1 MVLRPL
7 FHPTVITMGFFGDLF
22 GKHRSNG
29 QGGAVRPSPSYQ
41 RLHRWIES
49 RIGPADMSDPGAK
62 ARMDEL
68 LRKERSKYPSLL
80 GSVTITRSGN
90 DTIISGNTRP
100 IKGRL
105 RSLGLEWD
113 RRSKSW
119 IARNRTIAEAD
130 IDVPNEIAGLT
141 RYIETVPYRSKF

>member
-1 MVLRPL
+1 
-7 FHPTVITMGFFGDLF
+7 
-22 GKHRSNG
+22 
-29 QGGAVRPSPSYQ
+29 
-41 RLHRWIES
+41 
-49 RIGPADMSDPGAK
+49 MSDPGAK